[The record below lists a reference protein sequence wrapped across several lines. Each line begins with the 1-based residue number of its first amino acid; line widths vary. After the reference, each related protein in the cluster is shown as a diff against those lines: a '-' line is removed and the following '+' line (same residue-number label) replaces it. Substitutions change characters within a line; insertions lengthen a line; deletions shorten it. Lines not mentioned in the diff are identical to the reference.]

1 MNIYKMATP
10 LKQDPFLLEKKRV
23 LQDKVDI
30 SKKGSVDAPIVHL
43 VQYIN
48 DQENYYTTSSCSG
61 RILVFS
67 EACLNLQ
74 QFIAT
79 NTLYIIVYYNVCRH
93 QKKRR
98 KVVIGYLC
106 HMTTSQ
112 PLKWYVNTSLVIFLI
127 VTSL

>member
-1 MNIYKMATP
+1 MNINKMATP

-48 DQENYYTTSSCSG
+48 DHDNYYTTSSCSG

-67 EACLNLQ
+67 EARLNLLQ
-74 QFIAT
+74 YTAT
-79 NTLYIIVYYNVCRH
+79 NTPYCNL
-93 QKKRR
+93 
-98 KVVIGYLC
+98 L
-106 HMTTSQ
+106 
-112 PLKWYVNTSLVIFLI
+112 
-127 VTSL
+127 

>member
-1 MNIYKMATP
+1 MATP
-10 LKQDPFLLEKKRV
+10 LKQDPFLIEKKRV

-67 EACLNLQ
+67 EACPNLL
-74 QFIAT
+74 QFAAT
-79 NTLYIIVYYNVCRH
+79 NTPYYNLLYYIVCRH
-93 QKKRR
+93 QKKER
-98 KVVIGYLC
+98 KDVIGYLC
-106 HMTTSQ
+106 HMRTSQ
-112 PLKWYVNTSLVIFLI
+112 QLKWYIC
-127 VTSL
+127 

>member
-1 MNIYKMATP
+1 MATP
-10 LKQDPFLLEKKRV
+10 LKQDPFLIEKKRV

-67 EACLNLQ
+67 EACPNLL
-74 QFIAT
+74 QFAAT
-79 NTLYIIVYYNVCRH
+79 NTPYYNLLCYIVCRH
-93 QKKRR
+93 QKKER
-98 KVVIGYLC
+98 KDVIGYLC
-106 HMTTSQ
+106 HMRTSQ
-112 PLKWYVNTSLVIFLI
+112 QLKWYRCQ
-127 VTSL
+127 